1 MASSPSG
8 AATPPKGFRY
18 HDTDS
23 AEPKT
28 PEPPPATAD
37 ADHDQSLDSSM
48 LQPPSPPR
56 PRFKLKRR
64 VVSSFNAPTQQFLA
78 SVAAADVPIP
88 SIEES
93 ATMASD
99 ENMTG
104 MTYSDLANTRY
115 LDDLDMGNSIRGRTV
130 SPPKTPAPG
139 YAPSLSPRRYPNWSR
154 DSAVTSEDDD
164 DGDDSSAEWESSRP
178 STARSTHTSASLFS
192 RYSITSDE
200 LQCASVVDPSDLGFR
215 YHFEEPSKSANA
227 YSQTTSKASKMRK
240 AAWTRPMSDHL
251 WSTYL
256 TYLQDPS
263 ITPVRNS
270 KSGVP
275 PQGVCARVARETK
288 RSWRGPRPKSGA
300 GTHTPTPD
308 SSTYLQ
314 WPHTYAATRA
324 HLRELCKLKASSH
337 GMRASQYIKHSPTPF
352 GRTATR
358 FWNRRSTPTPSA
370 FSSRDMVMS
379 LTLSTAASMQPRG
392 PLAQLTQST
401 PEPVAAPAAST
412 PEPKSEVPDIPTI
425 GRRRLASPFTT
436 KSYGPSSSNVMGAS
450 ADQGPARQSST
461 CGPRRG
467 LQSPV
472 KLARSRS
479 NTQKGRSRQSSVEP
493 RKTKRPSLASDFWTQ
508 PTEPLV
514 DKVAYSST
522 DSHKLDK
529 LFVPRTNLAELF
541 PLSLG
546 VNQSLPPPQ
555 PQFQRGLTAAAN
567 APARLGSPF
576 TTSSSSLSFPNRY
589 TKPDERN
596 AAAVSKPYATVQQ
609 PREVPNAT
617 PPRGLV
623 GHLAYLDERLRE
635 LRRHDSRRRSES
647 PF

>member
-1 MASSPSG
+1 MASSHSG
-8 AATPPKGFRY
+8 AATLPKGFRY

-28 PEPPPATAD
+28 PEPLPATAD

-64 VVSSFNAPTQQFLA
+64 VISSFNAPTQQFLA
-78 SVAAADVPIP
+78 SVAAADVPVP

-104 MTYSDLANTRY
+104 MTYSDLAKTRC
-115 LDDLDMGNSIRGRTV
+115 LDDLDMGNNIRGRTF

-200 LQCASVVDPSDLGFR
+200 LQCASVVDPNDLGFR
-215 YHFEEPSKSANA
+215 YQFEETSKSANA
-227 YSQTTSKASKMRK
+227 YSHTTSKASKMRK

-401 PEPVAAPAAST
+401 PEPVAAPAA
-412 PEPKSEVPDIPTI
+412 
-425 GRRRLASPFTT
+425 
-436 KSYGPSSSNVMGAS
+436 
-450 ADQGPARQSST
+450 QSST

-479 NTQKGRSRQSSVEP
+479 NTQKRRSRQSSVEP

-522 DSHKLDK
+522 NSHKLDK

-555 PQFQRGLTAAAN
+555 PQFQRGLTAASN

-576 TTSSSSLSFPNRY
+576 TTSSSFSFPNRY

-596 AAAVSKPYATVQQ
+596 AAAASKPYATVQQ
-609 PREVPNAT
+609 PREAPNTT

-623 GHLAYLDERLRE
+623 GRLAYLDERLKE
-635 LRRHDSRRRSES
+635 FRRRDSRRRSES